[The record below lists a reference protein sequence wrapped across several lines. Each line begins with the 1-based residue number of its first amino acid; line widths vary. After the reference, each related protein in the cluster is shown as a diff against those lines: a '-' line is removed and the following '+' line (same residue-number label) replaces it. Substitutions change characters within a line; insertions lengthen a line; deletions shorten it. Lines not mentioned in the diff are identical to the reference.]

1 MANNVS
7 SYISF
12 SDISEEAEDWLD
24 KLMPDYN
31 TSAYEVLGKIYDKTE
46 EEMDNWEWWNE
57 NVGSKWLNFEDVSCG
72 GVSTVSAWSPPTLF
86 YENLYKKLSSLNSP
100 DLKMWA
106 RYDDEMP
113 NFVGVWGMA
122 PDGYDY
128 DEYIDEEYYEQC
140 IDCLPYAENEDGDYE
155 SVDEWWDKFD
165 EWSEKEYGLFIEGYA
180 EHLEEMKEE

>member
-12 SDISEEAEDWLD
+12 SNISQEAEDWLD
-24 KLMPDYN
+24 KLMPDHD

-46 EEMDNWEWWNE
+46 EEMDDYDWWIE
-57 NVGSKWLNFEDVSCG
+57 NVGAKWLNFEDVSCG
-72 GVSTVSAWSPPTLF
+72 GMATVSAWSAPVSF

-122 PDGYDY
+122 PNGYDY
-128 DEYIDEEYYEQC
+128 DEYIEEEYYEQC

-165 EWSEKEYGLFIEGYA
+165 EWSEKEYDLFIEGYA
-180 EHLEEMKEE
+180 EYLEEMKEE

>member
-12 SDISEEAEDWLD
+12 SEISDEAEDWLD

-72 GVSTVSAWSPPTLF
+72 GVSTVSAWSAPVLF

-100 DLKMWA
+100 NLKMW
-106 RYDDEMP
+106 
-113 NFVGVWGMA
+113 
-122 PDGYDY
+122 
-128 DEYIDEEYYEQC
+128 
-140 IDCLPYAENEDGDYE
+140 AENEDGEYE

-165 EWSEKEYGLFIEGYA
+165 EWSEKEYGLFVEGYA